1 MSGRTHEQV
10 RADLADNERQI
21 AYLTGK
27 IEATVEGLRHDPEL
41 VALVERE
48 AARRG
53 VELSALMDETMERI
67 RARHLPAP
75 LTPGPIDEEPGSV
88 DPAVAKFR
96 ELLS

>member
-1 MSGRTHEQV
+1 MSERTHEQV

-27 IEATVEGLRHDPEL
+27 IEATIEGLRNDPEL

-53 VELSALMDETMERI
+53 VEPSALMDETMERL
-67 RARHLPAP
+67 RARHLPEPSP
-75 LTPGPIDEEPGSV
+75 LGLNHEEPGSV
-88 DPAVAKFR
+88 DPAVTKFR